1 MLDSTRRTL
10 NPLPTAR
17 SSRYELPAGLYGSPS
32 KARIL
37 RPLKEAR
44 HSATSRLSL
53 ANECGHAGAVGSAP
67 AKDDEEK
74 RNAAIGRSRFA
85 RRPEA
90 IWASGRV
97 REGADAVAVPGDEGE
112 FAKAGMLSRE
122 GRAGSCKGWPESC
135 PVIVGAKGGSVLPLI
150 STLSGVAPS
159 V

>member
-1 MLDSTRRTL
+1 VVASVSAIDSEVIAL
-10 NPLPTAR
+10 
-17 SSRYELPAGLYGSPS
+17 
-32 KARIL
+32 
-37 RPLKEAR
+37 
-44 HSATSRLSL
+44 
-53 ANECGHAGAVGSAP
+53 
-67 AKDDEEK
+67 DDEEK

-150 STLSGVAPS
+150 STLSGEGLPRTTAAVEMRVPLAGAAWPES
-159 V
+159 VRLD